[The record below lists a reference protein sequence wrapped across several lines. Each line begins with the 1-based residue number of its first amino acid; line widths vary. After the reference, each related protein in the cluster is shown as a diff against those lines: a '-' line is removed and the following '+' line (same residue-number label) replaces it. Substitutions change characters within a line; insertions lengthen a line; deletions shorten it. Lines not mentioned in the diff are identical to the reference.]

1 VFLVCALAAG
11 VATLAAAASAH
22 SYPALVAW
30 RALTGVC
37 LAGIYPVGMKIAAQW
52 FPRGLGAALGWL
64 VGALVVGS
72 ASAHALRALATGG
85 AGLPWQAVFVAV
97 ALLCAAAGLAM
108 VWLVPEPPTP
118 APGGRGGPAPTL
130 RIAALAS
137 LWRDRR
143 VRASVF
149 GYFGHM
155 WELYTVWV
163 LMPAILATRLADSV
177 AISWWAFVALGA
189 GALGC
194 IGGGLLV
201 GRYGSARVAA
211 VQLAASGLC
220 CLAAPWML
228 QAATGLF
235 LAWAVLWGITVVGDS
250 PQFSALTAANAPREA
265 VGSVLTLTN
274 SIGFAVSALSIEVFV
289 RAAAA
294 GTLAQVRWARR
305 SGCLPCDPCWRSAP
319 EPRRRAVSPPAPG
332 ARLQPQRTARGAGAN
347 PSGAD
352 APPHRGH
359 VTQRPDLDAAVAGP
373 GPLLRQTHRLVD
385 RRRLHEVEA
394 GQHLLGLGERPVQH
408 LRLPAADAHRLGR
421 DWRLQL
427 LVAEQRAA
435 GLQVVGVPQ
444 AVAHVRVEL
453 AGRQFGQKRVVGIN
467 EQQELHVAAPRGG
480 AGSCVG
486 CRFCGLP
493 IVVFARGVGPP

>member
-1 VFLVCALAAG
+1 MSSPPTLAAPAVPRRVLPVIVLAQLLGTSPWFAVNAVMPDLQASPAGRQWPATAVATLSSSLQIGFIAGTLLFALGTVADRFPARRVFLVCALAAG
-11 VATLAAAASAH
+11 LATLGAAATAH
-22 SYPALVAW
+22 SYAALVFW

-72 ASAHALRALATGG
+72 ASAHALRALAAGG

-97 ALLCAAAGLAM
+97 ALLCATAGMAI
-108 VWLVPEPPTP
+108 VWLVPEPQ
-118 APGGRGGPAPTL
+118 AAAGPAGGAPKL

-137 LWRDRR
+137 VWRDRR

-177 AISWWAFVALGA
+177 AISWWAFAALGA

-194 IGGGLLV
+194 VGGGLLV

-228 QAATGLF
+228 QATTALF

-294 GTLAQVRWARR
+294 GTLAQV
-305 SGCLPCDPCWRSAP
+305 LPWL
-319 EPRRRAVSPPAPG
+319 AV
-332 ARLQPQRTARGAGAN
+332 
-347 PSGAD
+347 
-352 APPHRGH
+352 
-359 VTQRPDLDAAVAGP
+359 GP
-373 GPLLRQTHRLVD
+373 VLGLLALRPLL
-385 RRRLHEVEA
+385 A
-394 GQHLLGLGERPVQH
+394 
-408 LRLPAADAHRLGR
+408 
-421 DWRLQL
+421 
-427 LVAEQRAA
+427 QRA
-435 GLQVVGVPQ
+435 
-444 AVAHVRVEL
+444 
-453 AGRQFGQKRVVGIN
+453 
-467 EQQELHVAAPRGG
+467 
-480 AGSCVG
+480 
-486 CRFCGLP
+486 
-493 IVVFARGVGPP
+493 